1 MLLPGYFLYKGV
13 AFGEEETKKMIIRR
27 ARVAASK
34 TLGLVKMEIK
44 VFFFFSTILSFDV
57 ATDRSVHSIR
67 RVQRVYA

>member
-1 MLLPGYFLYKGV
+1 MLLPGYFLYKVV

-34 TLGLVKMEIK
+34 TLSLVKMEIK
-44 VFFFFSTILSFDV
+44 VLFFSTIPSFDV

>member
-1 MLLPGYFLYKGV
+1 
-13 AFGEEETKKMIIRR
+13 MISRR

-44 VFFFFSTILSFDV
+44 VLFFFSTILSFDV